1 MKKSYCV
8 SGNNCDGDQYGT
20 GKRQGA
26 TALCTKR
33 DALAKAALPTCLNSK
48 TVLYDTKLCPGFI
61 FMITFTP
68 FALGIVKGLER

>member
-1 MKKSYCV
+1 MKKFYCV

-33 DALAKAALPTCLNSK
+33 DALAKAATCLNSK
-48 TVLYDTKLCPGFI
+48 TVLYDTKLCPSFI
-61 FMITFTP
+61 LMITFTP
-68 FALGIVKGLER
+68 FALGIVTGLER